1 MTRIVAGKFR
11 NIDLETPKGLATRPT
26 SGRMK
31 EAVFSMLTP
40 YLAGARFLDLFAGS
54 GQMGLEALS
63 RGAKAAIF
71 SEANKGTVKVIKQ
84 NIKRCQKPNGGPLD
98 VQVTSLFADK
108 LMKDLAAE
116 GETFDIIYF
125 DPPWK
130 EFMREWERV
139 HEVVGEVLAPG
150 GLMLLESEGPVDLDL
165 TGLPL
170 ELFKEKK
177 YGRAR
182 LTVLRRTAE

>member
-11 NIDLETPKGLATRPT
+11 NTDLETPRGRATRPT

-40 YLAGARFLDLFAGS
+40 YLPGARFLDLFAGS

-63 RGAKAAIF
+63 RGAASAVF
-71 SEANKGTVKVIKQ
+71 SEADKGTVQVIKQ
-84 NIKRCQKPNGGPLD
+84 NIRRCRKPNGGPLD
-98 VQVTSLFADK
+98 TKVTSLFADK
-108 LMKDLAAE
+108 LMKDAAAS
-116 GETFDIIYF
+116 GETYDIIYF
-125 DPPWK
+125 DPPWPD
-130 EFMREWERV
+130 FMREWERV
-139 HEVVGEVLAPG
+139 RDVAGDVLSAG
-150 GLMLLESEGPVDLDL
+150 GLMLLESEGPVTLDL

-182 LTVLRRTAE
+182 LTVLRRAAD